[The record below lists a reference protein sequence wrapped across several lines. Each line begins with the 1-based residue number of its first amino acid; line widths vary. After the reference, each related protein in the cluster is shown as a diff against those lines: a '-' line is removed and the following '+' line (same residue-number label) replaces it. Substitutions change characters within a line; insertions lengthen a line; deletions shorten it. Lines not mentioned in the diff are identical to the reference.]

1 MWRAS
6 VMIVF
11 LLEQRACTL
20 AAMGTAAALFLR
32 DRSEV
37 RVVLFVMVLFVK
49 TVGLCFLFGLT
60 EVYAFLFGMM
70 GFI

>member
-1 MWRAS
+1 M
-6 VMIVF
+6 VVF
-11 LLEQRACTL
+11 LLEQCACTL
-20 AAMGTAAALFLR
+20 AAVGTAAALFLR
-32 DRSEV
+32 DRSQV
-37 RVVLFVMVLFVK
+37 CMVFFVVVVFVE